1 MCDME
6 QEHRRTCVYKI
17 GYHVVFCTK
26 YRRPV
31 LVDAVEADLKELLAQ
46 CAAEHGFAL
55 SHLEVDRDHVHLFAS
70 APPHVSISSLVK
82 ILKGASARRLFVRHP
97 ELKRHLWRGH
107 LWNPSYYV
115 GTVGDMS
122 ADVVARYIASQK
134 TR

>member
-1 MCDME
+1 
-6 QEHRRTCVYKI
+6 
-17 GYHVVFCTK
+17 
-26 YRRPV
+26 
-31 LVDAVEADLKELLAQ
+31 
-46 CAAEHGFAL
+46 
-55 SHLEVDRDHVHLFAS
+55 
-70 APPHVSISSLVK
+70 LVK

>member
-1 MCDME
+1 
-6 QEHRRTCVYKI
+6 
-17 GYHVVFCTK
+17 
-26 YRRPV
+26 
-31 LVDAVEADLKELLAQ
+31 
-46 CAAEHGFAL
+46 
-55 SHLEVDRDHVHLFAS
+55 
-70 APPHVSISSLVK
+70 LVK

-115 GTVGDMS
+115 GTVGEMS